1 MKDLKLQDYYFE
13 LPEHLIAQ
21 NPTDKRDESRLM
33 LINRTSGEITH
44 KHFYNIIDYLNAG
57 DVLIVNESKVF
68 PARLIGEQVSGD
80 DTKSAIEFLL
90 LESKSASGSASS
102 ANSEEIW
109 EIIMKPGRK
118 GRVGAMFSFGI
129 QNGSAELKAEIL
141 ENLEDGNKLVKFSY
155 DKSKYANF
163 FEMLDEIGKIPLPPY
178 ILEDNVIIDAK
189 ERYQTVYANDDKTG
203 SAAAPTAGLHFTPL
217 LLEQIKEKG
226 VLICPV
232 TLHVGLGTFR
242 SVKTENI
249 AEHKMHDEWYSI
261 PQETADAINAAR
273 QENRRVIAVG
283 TTSCRTLEGCFA
295 KYNEIKACEDRTDI
309 YIYGD
314 YKFNVINGL
323 ITNFHLPESTLLMLV
338 SALYTREDMLRAYNL
353 AVEKEYRFF
362 SFGDS
367 MFIF

>member
-1 MKDLKLQDYYFE
+1 MKDLKLKDYYFE
-13 LPEHLIAQ
+13 LPEKLIAQ

-33 LINRTSGEITH
+33 LINRASGDITH

-68 PARLIGEQVSGD
+68 PARLIGEQMTYNNNDGD
-80 DTKSAIEFLL
+80 NKSAIEFLL
-90 LESKSASGSASS
+90 LESKSA
-102 ANSEEIW
+102 NNEEIW

-118 GRVGAMFSFGI
+118 GKIGAMFAFGI
-129 QNGSAELKAEIL
+129 KDGKGELEAEIL
-141 ENLEDGNKLVKFSY
+141 ENLDDGNKLVKFSY

-178 ILEDNVIIDAK
+178 ILEDNVKVDAK

-203 SAAAPTAGLHFTPL
+203 SAAAPTAGLHFTPQ

-242 SVKTENI
+242 SVKTDNI

-261 PQETADAINAAR
+261 PKETADAINAAM

-314 YKFNVINGL
+314 YKFKVINGL

-338 SALYTREDMLRAYNL
+338 SALYTREDMLRAYNI
-353 AVEKEYRFF
+353 AVENEYRFF